1 MKKTKHTAE
10 EIASIN
16 VIYKEVSHRN
26 ICNFN
31 KWMKKL
37 KNTYYANNEEML
49 KAFDKFN

>member
-1 MKKTKHTAE
+1 MKKPKPTAE

-16 VIYKEVSHRN
+16 VIYKEVSYRGAD
-26 ICNFN
+26 NFN